1 MVGRQAELSRLT
13 GLAGLLT
20 APQSTGEPEV
30 AFVAGEAGVGKTR
43 LTSELL
49 AALPRGTT
57 VLAAGAG
64 QGGLGR
70 PFQLLLDAVEPTVSE
85 WEHLPPPLSARED
98 PACLLLAP
106 VAPGLT
112 ACADRDYG
120 REELMRTAVEV
131 VRHLVT
137 AGSTNRPNRPGVII
151 FDDLHWADPE
161 SVALFG
167 RLATAPNLPVLLIGS
182 YRPEELSRS
191 HPLAELLAE
200 LERQRTVHHVALGR
214 LAQHEVGDLLAAV
227 YGRPLPFH
235 TVEALHRR
243 TGGNPFFVEE
253 LLLAAGETDPDR
265 LASLPLPW
273 H

>member
-1 MVGRQAELSRLT
+1 MVGRQPELNRLT
-13 GLAGLLT
+13 GLTGLLA
-20 APQSTGEPEV
+20 APRRTGEPEV

-49 AALPRGTT
+49 ASLPHGTT
-57 VLAAGAG
+57 ILAASAAG

-70 PFQLLLDAVEPTVSE
+70 PFQLLLDAVEPAVAGWDE
-85 WEHLPPPLSARED
+85 LPPPLMNRED

-131 VRHLVT
+131 VRHLV
-137 AGSTNRPNRPGVII
+137 GDGGTNLGVIA

-167 RLATAPNLPVLLIGS
+167 RLATSPNLPILLIGA
-182 YRPEELSRS
+182 YRPEEL
-191 HPLAELLAE
+191 
-200 LERQRTVHHVALGR
+200 
-214 LAQHEVGDLLAAV
+214 
-227 YGRPLPFH
+227 
-235 TVEALHRR
+235 
-243 TGGNPFFVEE
+243 
-253 LLLAAGETDPDR
+253 
-265 LASLPLPW
+265 
-273 H
+273 